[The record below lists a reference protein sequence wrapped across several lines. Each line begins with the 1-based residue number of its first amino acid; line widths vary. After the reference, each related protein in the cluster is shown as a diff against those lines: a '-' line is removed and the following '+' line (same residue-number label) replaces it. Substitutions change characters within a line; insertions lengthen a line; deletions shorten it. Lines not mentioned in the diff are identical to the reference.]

1 MKICQRRAFDGIIMI
16 GAVQCDHSFFSGIG
30 VNDELVVTRRNYFVF
45 FREQE
50 DRWSVTRFR
59 IFDAVEISRDLQ
71 RDWTS

>member
-1 MKICQRRAFDGIIMI
+1 MI
-16 GAVQCDHSFFSGIG
+16 GAMQCDDSFFSSVG

-50 DRWSVTRFR
+50 DRRSVTRFR